1 MRRMLPDHAE
11 LDLDDLYADLVLR
24 APEGERASVSLGMV
38 TSVDGAVAVDGS
50 SAALGEEADRRAFLR
65 LRDACEAIV
74 VGAGTARAEDYGP
87 PRAGAQRAASRRARG
102 LAPAPQLLVVT
113 GSLDLDPRARLFA
126 AERDPGVPRPIVV
139 THGAAPEEGRRRL
152 AEVAEIVTFGGD
164 HVDLRALLVW
174 CRRRGLDRVL
184 CEGGPR
190 LNGTFAA
197 AGLVD
202 EVFVTVAP
210 ALAGGDAGRILAGP
224 PLGPLALELVEL
236 HEHEGELLLRYRAG
250 TGRPAGRNA

>member
-1 MRRMLPDHAE
+1 MRRTLPDHAE
-11 LDLDDLYADLVLR
+11 LDLDDLYAGLVLR
-24 APEGERASVSLGMV
+24 GSVGERASVSLGMV

-50 SAALGEEADRRAFLR
+50 SGALGGEADRRAFLR
-65 LRDACEAIV
+65 LRDACDAIV

-87 PRAGAQRAASRRARG
+87 PRAAEQRAAARRARG
-102 LAPAPQLLVVT
+102 LAAAPQLLVVT
-113 GSLDLDPRARLFA
+113 GSLELDPRARLFT

-152 AEVAEIVTFGGD
+152 AEVADVVTFGATR
-164 HVDLRALLVW
+164 VDLGALLVW
-174 CRRRGLDRVL
+174 CRSRGLDRVL

-202 EVFVTVAP
+202 EVFVTIAP
-210 ALAGGDAGRILAGP
+210 VLAGGEAGRIVAGP
-224 PLGPLALELVEL
+224 PLGPLPLELAEL
-236 HEHEGELLLRYRAG
+236 HEHDGELVLRYRVRP
-250 TGRPAGRNA
+250 GRPAGGTA